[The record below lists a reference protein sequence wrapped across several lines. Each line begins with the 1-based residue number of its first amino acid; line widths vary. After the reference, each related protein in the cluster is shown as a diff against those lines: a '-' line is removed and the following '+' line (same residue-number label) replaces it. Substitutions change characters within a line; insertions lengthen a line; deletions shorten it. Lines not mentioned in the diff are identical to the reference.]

1 MINVFA
7 KGMTKM
13 KKTALLAALFLT
25 LSLYGCGSSKTAAQS
40 PSTAVTATAAPAPSE
55 PEPTELPSEIPAGP
69 SDARTEAEAP
79 AAKEPV
85 AVSELPDLPI
95 LPSYYGREM
104 VSDGSEIYFFSKTE
118 RETLTESA
126 GLYRTGRSFGSYE
139 MLFRGTGS
147 LLCLDGEFLYFVGSN
162 GLYAGCRTVDTAGT
176 EINRFSLKT
185 SVDKR
190 YPTFF
195 RWGTDTYFLNSQA
208 LNNSPGDHFHTTFN
222 AESGAVTKAAP
233 GENGIWFSTFEA
245 KDAKE
250 AKSQGYE
257 VLLGRRKP
265 ILLADPFRA
274 LYLFDPET
282 RTASFITRIG
292 TYGFAVSGESVYY
305 LSELPDQ
312 PEHDSPNQIEFELMY
327 AHADGSTFSTGV
339 TGRFGDDFIPY
350 GSFIFYTKYTEV
362 PAADGSGTELTV
374 SRPFCY
380 DTRSGTEY
388 ALDREEFAD
397 LDVRPTDVAAGW
409 MYLRLYDVRE
419 DAEGKFRHNLLI
431 DLTDADVSFEINSDE
446 IYNNATVCGGVLTA
460 DKEDE
465 EERARREEAKK
476 QYEEEQQRKLD
487 NEPYGPGTSSLYL
500 KAQGRTT
507 CYKLVR
513 VNGTVEFQVLLSPGN
528 SVTKK
533 FPSGRYR
540 LKVAVGDTWIS
551 DEEAFGASG
560 VYQSTDL
567 FTFEPG
573 SSYKVG
579 SGSGFEG
586 GFFQGSQQGFTG

>member
-1 MINVFA
+1 
-7 KGMTKM
+7 M
-13 KKTALLAALFLT
+13 KNSSLLVALVLA
-25 LSLYGCGSSKTAAQS
+25 LSLCGCGSSKTPAQS
-40 PSTAVTATAAPAPSE
+40 PPAAMAVTAAPAPSE
-55 PEPTELPSEIPAGP
+55 PKPTELPSETPADP
-69 SDARTEAEAP
+69 SDSRAEAEAP

-104 VSDGSEIYFFSKTE
+104 VSDGSMIYFFSKTE
-118 RETLTESA
+118 REKLTESA
-126 GLYRTGRSFGSYE
+126 GLYRTDSSFGSFE

-147 LLCLDGEFLYFVGSN
+147 LLCLDGELLYFMGSN
-162 GLYAGCRTVDTAGT
+162 GLYGGCRTVDTAGT

-185 SVDKR
+185 SVDTR

-195 RWGTDTYFLNSQA
+195 RWGEDTYFLNSQA
-208 LNNSPGDHFHTTFN
+208 LNNSPGDHFHTTFY
-222 AESGAVTKAAP
+222 AGSGAVVKAAP
-233 GENGIWFSTFEA
+233 GKNGIWFSTLEG
-245 KDAKE
+245 KDAKR
-250 AKSQGYE
+250 AKSQSDG
-257 VLLGRRKP
+257 VLLGRDEP
-265 ILLADPFRA
+265 ALLTDPFRA

-292 TYGFAVSGESVYY
+292 TYGFAVSGENVYC

-312 PEHDSPNQIEFELMY
+312 PEHDSPKQIEFELIY
-327 AHADGSTFSTGV
+327 ADADGSTFATGV

-362 PAADGSGTELTV
+362 PAADGSGAELTV

-419 DAEGKFRHNLLI
+419 DAEGTFRYNLLI

-446 IYNNATVCGGVLTA
+446 IYKNATVCGGVLIT

-465 EERARREEAKK
+465 EERAQREEAKK

-487 NEPYGPGTSSLYL
+487 NEPYGPGKSSLYL
-500 KAQGRTT
+500 KAQSRTT

-513 VNGTVEFQVLLSPGN
+513 VNGTVEFQVLLSPGTG
-528 SVTKK
+528 VTKQ

-551 DEEAFGASG
+551 DEEAFGSSG
-560 VYQSTDL
+560 VYQSTNL

-573 SSYKVG
+573 GSYKVG
-579 SGSGFEG
+579 SGSGLEG
-586 GFFQGSQQGFTG
+586 GFFNGSQQGFTG